1 MGVVTRIPP
10 VAGAMLAVVS
20 ASLAATFWWML
31 VDDISLTRAFGSPI
45 PYAILFAGMV
55 FGLPVYF
62 AAHIW
67 LGGSLLRYL
76 ALATLSITPLA
87 IYAIS
92 HFLYPRSAFAA
103 FLLISTAWVGTT
115 VFWVIARHIDLDK

>member
-1 MGVVTRIPP
+1 MGVVARIPP
-10 VAGAMLAVVS
+10 VAGAMLAVVA

-62 AAHIW
+62 AARIW
-67 LGGSLLRYL
+67 LGGRLLRYL
-76 ALATLSITPLA
+76 ALATL
-87 IYAIS
+87 
-92 HFLYPRSAFAA
+92 
-103 FLLISTAWVGTT
+103 
-115 VFWVIARHIDLDK
+115 